1 MQPNMSLAAA
11 TDAEPTDGAAPADAP
26 QGSRP
31 GLIPPVR
38 RGRSSMFVG
47 EIVVDLGYADREMV
61 DAAVAESRA
70 TGRNTGTVLVE
81 RGTLSPYQLARV
93 IAERFGVDFV
103 DLGEFTVDHSA
114 ASLISPDTARRYEA
128 VPIAFADENTLLL
141 ATPDP
146 ANVLALDDIAMM
158 TALEVRPVV
167 ASREELGALIARLGR
182 LGEVMEAGEDDPHS
196 DAVSDVRDEADDA
209 PIVKLVHS
217 IIAEAVELGAS
228 DVHFAPNA
236 GELAV
241 QYRID
246 GVLSGS
252 SGIPARMARGVV
264 SRVKIMANLDIA
276 ERRHPQDG
284 RMTLAIAGRTIDVR
298 VVTLPLVGGESVVLR
313 ILDHSGGMIEL
324 DKLGLLDDASAALT
338 RALAR
343 PYGSILATGPTG
355 SGKTT
360 TLYGALAA
368 LNTGDRSII
377 TIEDP
382 VEYRVDGIKQM
393 QINPRTGVTFAGG
406 LRAMVRADPDV
417 IMVGEIRDQDTAQ
430 IATEAALTGHL
441 VLSTL
446 HTRDAPT
453 ALTRLVDM
461 GIEPF
466 LVASAVDCVI
476 GQRLARVLCPACK
489 ESVTAR
495 ADVLRESGYDVDSDL
510 ECFDAKGCPRC
521 GKTGYRG
528 RIGIYEVMEVTEE
541 IRSLVMRRASA
552 DEIARAAV
560 AGGMRRLRD
569 DGLAKVRAGVTSLAE
584 IGRIVGA

>member
-1 MQPNMSLAAA
+1 
-11 TDAEPTDGAAPADAP
+11 
-26 QGSRP
+26 
-31 GLIPPVR
+31 
-38 RGRSSMFVG
+38 MFIG
-47 EIVVDLGYADREMV
+47 EIVVELGYADREAV
-61 DAAVAESRA
+61 DAAVAESRVS
-70 TGRNTGTVLVE
+70 GRNTGTVLVE
-81 RGTLSPYQLARV
+81 LGTLSSYQLARV

-167 ASREELGALIARLGR
+167 ASREELSALIARLGR
-182 LGEVMEAGEDDPHS
+182 LGDVMDASDGEDES
-196 DAVSDVRDEADDA
+196 LIVSDMRDEGEEA

-217 IIAEAVELGAS
+217 IIAEATELGAS
-228 DVHFAPNA
+228 DIHFAPSA
-236 GELAV
+236 GELTV
-241 QYRID
+241 QYRVD
-246 GVLSGS
+246 GVLAGS
-252 SGIPARMARGVV
+252 SGIPARMARGVI

-276 ERRHPQDG
+276 ERRKPQDG

-298 VVTLPLVGGESVVLR
+298 VVTLPLVGGESIVMR
-313 ILDHSGGMIEL
+313 ILDHGGGIIEL
-324 DKLGLLDDASAALT
+324 DKLGLMPVEDGRLR

-343 PYGSILATGPTG
+343 PYGAILVTGPTG

-360 TLYGALAA
+360 TLYGSLEV
-368 LNTGDRSII
+368 LNTGQRSII

-393 QINPRTGVTFAGG
+393 QINPRSGVTFASG

-417 IMVGEIRDQDTAQ
+417 IMVGEIRDHETAQ
-430 IATEAALTGHL
+430 IATESALTGHL

-453 ALTRLVDM
+453 AITRLVDM

-466 LVASAVDCVI
+466 LVASAIDCVV
-476 GQRLARVLCPACK
+476 GQRLARTLCVACK
-489 ESVTAR
+489 EQVTVSA
-495 ADVLRESGYDVDSDL
+495 AVMGESGYEVDEDVVAF
-510 ECFDAKGCPRC
+510 EARGCARC

-528 RIGIYEVMEVTEE
+528 RVGIYEVMDVNEE
-541 IRSLVMRRASA
+541 IRSLIMRRASSDA
-552 DEIARAAV
+552 IAAAAV
-560 AGGMRRLRD
+560 AGGMGRLRD
-569 DGLAKVRAGVTSLAE
+569 DGLEKVRAGVTSLAE
-584 IGRIVGA
+584 VARVAGI

>member
-1 MQPNMSLAAA
+1 
-11 TDAEPTDGAAPADAP
+11 
-26 QGSRP
+26 
-31 GLIPPVR
+31 
-38 RGRSSMFVG
+38 MFIG
-47 EIVVDLGYADREMV
+47 EIVIELGYGDREAV
-61 DAAVAESRA
+61 DAAIAESRA

-93 IAERFGVDFV
+93 IAERFGVEFV
-103 DLGEFTVDHSA
+103 DLGDFTVDHSA

-128 VPIAFADENTLLL
+128 VPIAFADEGTLLL

-146 ANVLALDDIAMM
+146 ANVLAIDDIAMM

-182 LGEVMEAGEDDPHS
+182 LGEVMDANDDDDHRLT
-196 DAVSDVRDEADDA
+196 VGDVRDEAEDA

-236 GELAV
+236 GELSV

-246 GVLSGS
+246 GVLAGT
-252 SGIPARMARGVV
+252 SGIPAKMSRGVV

-276 ERRHPQDG
+276 ERRLPQDG
-284 RMTLAIAGRTIDVR
+284 RMTLAIAGRTVDVR

-313 ILDHSGGMIEL
+313 ILDRSGGMIEL
-324 DKLGLLDDASAALT
+324 DKLGLLDDAATRLR
-338 RALAR
+338 RALGR

-360 TLYGALAA
+360 TLYGSLTL

-393 QINPRTGVTFAGG
+393 QVNPRGGVTFASG

-417 IMVGEIRDQDTAQ
+417 IMVGEIRDEETAQ

-446 HTRDAPT
+446 HTRDAAT

-466 LVASAVDCVI
+466 LVASAIDCIV

-489 ESVTAR
+489 EPVTAPAETLR
-495 ADVLRESGYDVDSDL
+495 ASGYDVADDL
-510 ECFDAKGCPRC
+510 VCFEARGCPRC

-528 RIGIYEVMEVTEE
+528 RVGIYEVMEVSEE
-541 IRSLVMRRASA
+541 IRSLVMRRASGDVIANAAIA
-552 DEIARAAV
+552 D
-560 AGGMRRLRD
+560 GMRRLRD
-569 DGLAKVRAGVTSLAE
+569 DGLEKVRDGVTSLAE
-584 IGRIVGA
+584 IARVVGG

>member
-1 MQPNMSLAAA
+1 MQPNMSLATA
-11 TDAEPTDGAAPADAP
+11 DLSEQPERGHDAP
-26 QGSRP
+26 EGSRP

-38 RGRSSMFVG
+38 RGRSSMFIG
-47 EIVVDLGYADREMV
+47 EIVVDLGYADREAV
-61 DAAVAESRA
+61 DAAVAESR
-70 TGRNTGTVLVE
+70 TNGRNTGTVLVE

-103 DLGEFTVDHSA
+103 DLGDFTVDHSA

-128 VPIAFADENTLLL
+128 VPIAFADEGTLLL

-182 LGEVMEAGEDDPHS
+182 LGDLTEAGDEDEGS
-196 DAVSDVRDEADDA
+196 LAVGDVRDEADDA

-246 GVLSGS
+246 GVLAGT
-252 SGIPARMARGVV
+252 SGIPAKMARGVV

-276 ERRHPQDG
+276 ERRRPQDG
-284 RMTLAIAGRTIDVR
+284 RMTLAIAGRTVDVR
-298 VVTLPLVGGESVVLR
+298 VVTLPLVGGESIVLR
-313 ILDHSGGMIEL
+313 ILDHSGGLIEL
-324 DKLGLLDDASAALT
+324 DKLGLLDDAAASLR
-338 RALAR
+338 RALGR

-360 TLYGALAA
+360 TLYGSLAL
-368 LNTGDRSII
+368 LNDGSRSII

-393 QINPRTGVTFAGG
+393 QVNARSGVTFASG

-466 LVASAVDCVI
+466 LVASAIDCVV
-476 GQRLARVLCPACK
+476 GQRLARMLCPACK
-489 ESVTAR
+489 VSVTAR
-495 ADVLRESGYDVDSDL
+495 AEVLRESGYDADQDV
-510 ECFDAKGCPRC
+510 ECFEAVGCARC

-528 RIGIYEVMEVTEE
+528 RIGIYEVMDIGEDV
-541 IRSLVMRRASA
+541 RSLVMRRASA
-552 DEIARAAV
+552 DEVARAAV

-569 DGLAKVRAGVTSLAE
+569 DGLAKVKAGMTSLAE
-584 IGRIVGA
+584 VARVVGG